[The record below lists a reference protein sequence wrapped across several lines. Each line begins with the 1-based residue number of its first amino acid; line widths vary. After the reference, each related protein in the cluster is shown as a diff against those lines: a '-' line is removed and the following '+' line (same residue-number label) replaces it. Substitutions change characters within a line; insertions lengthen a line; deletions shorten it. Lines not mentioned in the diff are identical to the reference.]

1 MGKKNKNNKNK
12 NFVSLGGGSYMYN
25 YSSYQTKKENVYVG
39 NKNKSDFPFL
49 IDLLKKTQ
57 LEMKLYLRR
66 KLEYYYNKEN
76 IICGDG
82 YIYVRGN
89 NPICLTSHMDTT
101 PNVGGKKRMPV
112 IDFYENVQTD
122 KDGNTTHT
130 LTSPQGIGGDDRCG
144 IWSILTI
151 LEETKFRPYIVFCE
165 DEEIGCIGSDKF
177 AKTELCKELSNC
189 KFLVEIDRR
198 GNNDCV
204 FYDDDNQEFH
214 KWIEDVTGYKEAI
227 GSCSDICN
235 LSSACGVSSVN
246 LSSGYYSE
254 HTLEEKIIVEE
265 TIHTKDVVIKLI
277 EEGCKEEV
285 EQFEYVEYKY
295 YSKHW
300 NNYYNR
306 YYGYEDD
313 YYGWGNYGWGNN
325 YNNYNNYKTKIE
337 SKKQNT
343 TTSNIELGFRGYF
356 VYVDAQ
362 GEENE
367 VYVDSDSKLGC
378 IAKFMMDYVDVCWA
392 DVLDHY
398 FEELTQEENV

>member
-25 YSSYQTKKENVYVG
+25 YNLQTKKEYVYLG

-57 LEMKLYLRR
+57 LEMKLYLKR
-66 KLEYYYNKEN
+66 KLEYYYKKEN
-76 IICGDG
+76 IIDEDG
-82 YIYVRGN
+82 YLYVRGLD
-89 NPICLTSHMDTT
+89 PVCLTSHMDTT
-101 PNVGGKKRMPV
+101 PNVGGKKRIPV
-112 IDFYENVQTD
+112 IDFYENIQTD
-122 KDGNTTHT
+122 KDGNKTHT

-144 IWSILTI
+144 IWSILMI

-165 DEEIGCIGSDKF
+165 DEEIGCIGSGKF

-214 KWIEDVTGYKEAI
+214 EWIQNVTGYKEAI

-246 LSSGYYSE
+246 LSSGYYNE

-265 TIHTKDVVIKLI
+265 TIHTKNVVIKLL

-295 YSKHW
+295 YSRYFGNHNRYYDDYDYYDNYYY
-300 NNYYNR
+300 NNYYNN
-306 YYGYEDD
+306 YY
-313 YYGWGNYGWGNN
+313 NKS
-325 YNNYNNYKTKIE
+325 KTETE
-337 SKKQNT
+337 SKTRNT

-362 GEENE
+362 GEELE

-392 DVLDHY
+392 DVIDHY
-398 FEELTQEENV
+398 FEELV